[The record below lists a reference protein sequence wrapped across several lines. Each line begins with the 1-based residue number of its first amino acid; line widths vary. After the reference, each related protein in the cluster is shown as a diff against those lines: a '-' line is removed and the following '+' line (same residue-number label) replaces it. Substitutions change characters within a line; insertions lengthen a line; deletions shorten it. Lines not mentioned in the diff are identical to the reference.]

1 MAGKVCREAERTV
14 FWSLFTRRTSWML
27 LKAKPD
33 LVYQSSNQIVATHE
47 HVDLTAVGRYGYRG
61 LLLDLVPCI
70 VAFEPN
76 VGVYGS
82 QHFP

>member
-1 MAGKVCREAERTV
+1 MAQLTAYDGL
-14 FWSLFTRRTSWML
+14 STRRACWML
-27 LKAKPD
+27 LKAKPN
-33 LVYQSSNQIVATHE
+33 LANQSSNQIVTTNE
-47 HVDLTAVGRYGYRG
+47 NVDLTAVGRYGYKG